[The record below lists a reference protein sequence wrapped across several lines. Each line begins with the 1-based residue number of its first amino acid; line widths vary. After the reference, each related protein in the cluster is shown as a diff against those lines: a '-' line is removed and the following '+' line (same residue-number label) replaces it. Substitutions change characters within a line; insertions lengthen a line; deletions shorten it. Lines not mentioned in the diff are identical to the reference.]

1 MKIVFLNRY
10 LYPDHSATSQLL
22 TDLAFELAVGGLA
35 SHVITSRQRYDDP
48 REILPAREFIR
59 GVQVHRVW
67 ALRFGRGRLIGRT
80 FDYLT
85 FYKPDPP
92 LISVIAALVAR
103 LRRGRLVN

>member
-1 MKIVFLNRY
+1 MFLNRY

-35 SHVITSRQRYDDP
+35 SHVITNRQRYDDP
-48 REILPAREFIR
+48 REVLPAREFIR

-67 ALRFGRGRLIGRT
+67 ALRFGRRRLIGRT

-85 FYKPDPP
+85 FYKADPP